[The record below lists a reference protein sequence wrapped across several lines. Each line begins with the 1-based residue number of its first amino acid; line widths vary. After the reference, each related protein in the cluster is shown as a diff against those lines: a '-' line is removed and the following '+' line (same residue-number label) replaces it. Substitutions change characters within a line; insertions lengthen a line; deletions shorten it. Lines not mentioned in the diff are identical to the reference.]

1 MSAEPIKP
9 DPLQNELPKQ
19 YRVLGKIKS
28 GGMGAIYKVE
38 NTFTQQICAVKVMK
52 ADQSENEILRKRF
65 IVEAKAASLLQ
76 HPHICQ
82 TYDFGI
88 SENNVLYL
96 VMQWLDGISLE
107 QKVSRDGPVSVQ
119 ETTVIFMQVATALA
133 HAHEHNVVHRD
144 LKPDNIMLSRDR
156 SGGGTT
162 VHIVDFGIAK
172 MVKDDGATP
181 TNDGL
186 TRVGALI
193 GTPAYMSPEQAMA
206 SRVDARCDVYAL
218 GCVMYFA
225 LTGNP
230 PFTSNNVMDL
240 LYKHVHSAP
249 PEFDPALKIPNAMK
263 SIVLKCLE
271 KKPED
276 RYQSMTQVCT
286 DLKKLTK
293 GVAVER
299 KLLAKDRKLIYGL
312 VKMCA
317 IFFAAYLLSVFGNL
331 AIQNLNDT
339 VKKDSVAKVGTNK
352 SLTGSSK
359 GDSGSGTTGSA
370 NKSQRRRQR

>member
-1 MSAEPIKP
+1 MALSHFQPPRDLLAVIFE
-9 DPLQNELPKQ
+9 
-19 YRVLGKIKS
+19 RVAVLRDGGQVRGGFDLATRLAGRFIAIACMAFGGRRVALCGRLRLHRRHALDQRRDRRGDAQQVGAGFQRHFLHGLAMEIRRTRGQCLADARLELGKALDVHVID
-28 GGMGAIYKVE
+28 GGQRERLDGLP
-38 NTFTQQICAVKVMK
+38 CGPL
-52 ADQSENEILRKRF
+52 DQS
-65 IVEAKAASLLQ
+65 Q
-76 HPHICQ
+76 
-82 TYDFGI
+82 
-88 SENNVLYL
+88 
-96 VMQWLDGISLE
+96 
-107 QKVSRDGPVSVQ
+107 
-119 ETTVIFMQVATALA
+119 QVAQI
-133 HAHEHNVVHRD
+133 
-144 LKPDNIMLSRDR
+144 K
-156 SGGGTT
+156 
-162 VHIVDFGIAK
+162 IVDFGIAK

-359 GDSGSGTTGSA
+359 GASGSGTTGSA

>member
-1 MSAEPIKP
+1 
-9 DPLQNELPKQ
+9 
-19 YRVLGKIKS
+19 
-28 GGMGAIYKVE
+28 
-38 NTFTQQICAVKVMK
+38 
-52 ADQSENEILRKRF
+52 
-65 IVEAKAASLLQ
+65 
-76 HPHICQ
+76 
-82 TYDFGI
+82 
-88 SENNVLYL
+88 
-96 VMQWLDGISLE
+96 
-107 QKVSRDGPVSVQ
+107 
-119 ETTVIFMQVATALA
+119 
-133 HAHEHNVVHRD
+133 
-144 LKPDNIMLSRDR
+144 
-156 SGGGTT
+156 
-162 VHIVDFGIAK
+162 
-172 MVKDDGATP
+172 
-181 TNDGL
+181 
-186 TRVGALI
+186 
-193 GTPAYMSPEQAMA
+193 MA

-263 SIVLKCLE
+263 SIILKCLE

-317 IFFAAYLLSVFGNL
+317 IFLLL
-331 AIQNLNDT
+331 IC
-339 VKKDSVAKVGTNK
+339 
-352 SLTGSSK
+352 
-359 GDSGSGTTGSA
+359 
-370 NKSQRRRQR
+370 

>member
-1 MSAEPIKP
+1 
-9 DPLQNELPKQ
+9 
-19 YRVLGKIKS
+19 
-28 GGMGAIYKVE
+28 
-38 NTFTQQICAVKVMK
+38 
-52 ADQSENEILRKRF
+52 
-65 IVEAKAASLLQ
+65 
-76 HPHICQ
+76 
-82 TYDFGI
+82 
-88 SENNVLYL
+88 
-96 VMQWLDGISLE
+96 
-107 QKVSRDGPVSVQ
+107 
-119 ETTVIFMQVATALA
+119 
-133 HAHEHNVVHRD
+133 
-144 LKPDNIMLSRDR
+144 
-156 SGGGTT
+156 
-162 VHIVDFGIAK
+162 
-172 MVKDDGATP
+172 
-181 TNDGL
+181 
-186 TRVGALI
+186 
-193 GTPAYMSPEQAMA
+193 
-206 SRVDARCDVYAL
+206 
-218 GCVMYFA
+218 
-225 LTGNP
+225 
-230 PFTSNNVMDL
+230 MDL
-240 LYKHVHSAP
+240 WYKHVHSAP